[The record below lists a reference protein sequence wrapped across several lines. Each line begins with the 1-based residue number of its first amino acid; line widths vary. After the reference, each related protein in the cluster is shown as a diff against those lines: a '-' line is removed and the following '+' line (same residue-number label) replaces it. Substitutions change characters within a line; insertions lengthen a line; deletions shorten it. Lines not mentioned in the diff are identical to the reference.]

1 MIRCLAT
8 TKKPE
13 LFEHLVLLS
22 GSPRYLNK
30 EGYEEGFTRSELN
43 TIFESIKQN
52 FLGWA
57 YNFAPNAIN
66 VNNPA
71 AIAEF
76 EHSLLRMK
84 PKVALSIAKIVF
96 LSDLIW
102 VLPRVHVPFTIIQTK
117 KDLIVLVS
125 VAFYL
130 NINLGTLSKVKNLET
145 QGHFPQLTAYRLLLE
160 VLKDSLSMN

>member
-1 MIRCLAT
+1 MGT
-8 TKKPE
+8 TCGYGGGTVNA
-13 LFEHLVLLS
+13 LNANFYGNSTQTLVLAHRF
-22 GSPRYLNK
+22 G
-30 EGYEEGFTRSELN
+30 TDQ
-43 TIFESIKQN
+43 IN
-52 FLGWA
+52 FSGWA

-71 AIAEF
+71 AIVEF

-84 PKVALSIAKIVF
+84 PKVALSVAKIVF
-96 LSDLIW
+96 LSYLIW

-125 VAFYL
+125 IAFYL